1 MLSALCAPGAAGVVT
16 VYLVVLHA
24 PESCCIWM
32 QEWMQQHQAQSK
44 HLAQFQ
50 MTYRSPTNGRL
61 ASEASNDHALD
72 SMIPTSVCTVPLDLD
87 AVLGKLACLCSMTHL
102 LHDCLQVICH
112 GMYLTVEH
120 QL

>member
-1 MLSALCAPGAAGVVT
+1 MLSTLCAPGAAGVVT
-16 VYLVVLHA
+16 VSLVVLHA

-72 SMIPTSVCTVPLDLD
+72 LMIPTSVCTVPLDLD